1 MLFFLWTFWSL
12 LINYNVKLA
21 RFDEVK
27 SKKFTK
33 EE

>member
-1 MLFFLWTFWSL
+1 MLFFLWTFWSV
-12 LINYNVKLA
+12 LIDKELNVT
-21 RFDEVK
+21 RFDQVK